1 MKVPEAS
8 CYPPALSSR
17 IKGSPLRETRK
28 RGSEERRPGY
38 RRDTR
43 AAQVHCFS
51 GGQERPRQGRGG
63 EEGARTRGP
72 PDSAR
77 CPLGASGA
85 PAPPLGYDQAD
96 RGWDQPFLTRRPSRT
111 PPPPP
116 AGACAAHGDLCRADR
131 SDTPSRDGKGRFSS
145 SKAKVRAKEGLP
157 PYEGSSSKCSET
169 ENDLRVAGA
178 RAA

>member
-28 RGSEERRPGY
+28 QGSEERRPGY
-38 RRDTR
+38 RRNTR
-43 AAQVHCFS
+43 AARVHCFS

-85 PAPPLGYDQAD
+85 PAPPLGYEPGGPGLGPAFPDAA
-96 RGWDQPFLTRRPSRT
+96 TESS

-116 AGACAAHGDLCRADR
+116 APVLPTATSAGLTTVTLLHGMAK
-131 SDTPSRDGKGRFSS
+131 DGF
-145 SKAKVRAKEGLP
+145 P
-157 PYEGSSSKCSET
+157 PRKQ
-169 ENDLRVAGA
+169 R
-178 RAA
+178 

>member
-28 RGSEERRPGY
+28 QGSEERRPGY

-96 RGWDQPFLTRRPSRT
+96 RGWDQPFLTRRPSRS
-111 PPPPP
+111 PPPPRRR
-116 AGACAAHGDLCRADR
+116 LCCPRR
-131 SDTPSRDGKGRFSS
+131 P
-145 SKAKVRAKEGLP
+145 LP
-157 PYEGSSSKCSET
+157 G
-169 ENDLRVAGA
+169 
-178 RAA
+178 

>member
-17 IKGSPLRETRK
+17 IKGSPLREARK
-28 RGSEERRPGY
+28 RGKATRVQARHESRPSSLLQRRPGAAAPGP
-38 RRDTR
+38 RRRGGSKDPR
-43 AAQVHCFS
+43 AA
-51 GGQERPRQGRGG
+51 G
-63 EEGARTRGP
+63 
-72 PDSAR
+72 
-77 CPLGASGA
+77 LGALPTGRLGCPSSSPGLRPGGPGLG
-85 PAPPLGYDQAD
+85 PAFPDAATKSYPPA
-96 RGWDQPFLTRRPSRT
+96 
-111 PPPPP
+111 P